1 MIIRLAQ
8 EVLSGQISRR
18 FPMLS
23 RIQRLKFAA
32 AGSVVAC
39 MLGTPAQADE
49 LAQNLGPVGPHEP
62 ILTEVGSERVM
73 AFYEPDNGR
82 CAVHAVVFDKTD
94 AYTGMTTAVRVRVSL
109 NPREMVHIDSA
120 DNELVKSLSLQCGE
134 NAEKLTIIDTDS
146 LGCLRHRHRA
156 TQPTHQSQCIRAS
169 TRRTGKPGN
178 SSFHSCCPMHG
189 TSASRAR
196 PSERDPRCSAT

>member
-1 MIIRLAQ
+1 
-8 EVLSGQISRR
+8 
-18 FPMLS
+18 MLS
-23 RIQRLKFAA
+23 RIQLLKFAA

-94 AYTGMTTAVRVRVSL
+94 AYTGMTTAARVRVSL
-109 NPREMVHIDSA
+109 NPREIVHIDSA
-120 DNELVKSLSLQCGE
+120 DNESVKSLSLQCGE
-134 NAEKLTIIDTDS
+134 NAEKLTIIDADS
-146 LGCLRHRHRA
+146 LVASGI
-156 TQPTHQSQCIRAS
+156 TIQSPALPIKA
-169 TRRTGKPGN
+169 
-178 SSFHSCCPMHG
+178 
-189 TSASRAR
+189 SASGF
-196 PSERDPRCSAT
+196 

>member
-1 MIIRLAQ
+1 
-8 EVLSGQISRR
+8 
-18 FPMLS
+18 MLS
-23 RIQRLKFAA
+23 RIQLLKFAA

-62 ILTEVGSERVM
+62 ILTEVGSERVI

-94 AYTGMTTAVRVRVSL
+94 AYTGMTTAARVRVSL

-134 NAEKLTIIDTDS
+134 NAEKLTIIDADS
-146 LGCLRHRHRA
+146 LVASGITIQSPA
-156 TQPTHQSQCIRAS
+156 QPIKA
-169 TRRTGKPGN
+169 
-178 SSFHSCCPMHG
+178 
-189 TSASRAR
+189 SASGF
-196 PSERDPRCSAT
+196 

>member
-1 MIIRLAQ
+1 
-8 EVLSGQISRR
+8 
-18 FPMLS
+18 MLS
-23 RIQRLKFAA
+23 RIQLLKFAA
-32 AGSVVAC
+32 AGGVLAC

-94 AYTGMTTAVRVRVSL
+94 AYTGMTTAARVRVSL

-120 DNELVKSLSLQCGE
+120 DNESVKSLNLQCGE

-146 LGCLRHRHRA
+146 LVASG
-156 TQPTHQSQCIRAS
+156 TTIQPPAQAIKA
-169 TRRTGKPGN
+169 
-178 SSFHSCCPMHG
+178 
-189 TSASRAR
+189 SASGF
-196 PSERDPRCSAT
+196 